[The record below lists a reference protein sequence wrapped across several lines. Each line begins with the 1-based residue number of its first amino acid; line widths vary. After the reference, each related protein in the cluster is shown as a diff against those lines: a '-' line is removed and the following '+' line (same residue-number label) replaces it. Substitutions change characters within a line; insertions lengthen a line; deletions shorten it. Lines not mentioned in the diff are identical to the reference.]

1 LPTSPTYIRDFDA
14 AFFYFLQ
21 NIINEKWELMVKY
34 DWYDPNIKTKGLDI
48 GKTASKTTPA
58 DVKFATLGMGITRYF
73 GDHLKLLAY
82 YSMVRN
88 EQTALA
94 AYRADLDDNV
104 FTLRFQLRF

>member
-1 LPTSPTYIRDFDA
+1 
-14 AFFYFLQ
+14 
-21 NIINEKWELMVKY
+21 
-34 DWYDPNIKTKGLDI
+34 
-48 GKTASKTTPA
+48 
-58 DVKFATLGMGITRYF
+58 MGITRYF

-82 YSMVRN
+82 YSIVRN